1 MSDSPLVEGFD
12 SRGFSLIEVMVA
24 AVIAVIAV
32 VGLAFTF
39 SAGRGL
45 IDRYATARDALEAAE
60 RRLEVLAMKARKD
73 PADPDLAAGSHG
85 PFALTL
91 NRNPSGAEMW
101 NVAWVDDPVDG
112 AGGGDPEPGDYKRVR
127 VTVRWTQAGILD
139 SMTLSRNFLGP

>member
-1 MSDSPLVEGFD
+1 MSHSRLVEGLD

-39 SAGRGL
+39 SSGRGL

-91 NRNPSGAEMW
+91 NRNPTGAEFW
-101 NVAWVDDPVDG
+101 NVAWVDDPVDD
-112 AGGGDPEPGDYKRVR
+112 AGGDAEPGDYKRVR
-127 VTVRWTQAGILD
+127 VTVFWSQAGILD
-139 SMTLSRNFLGP
+139 SMTLSRNYLGP